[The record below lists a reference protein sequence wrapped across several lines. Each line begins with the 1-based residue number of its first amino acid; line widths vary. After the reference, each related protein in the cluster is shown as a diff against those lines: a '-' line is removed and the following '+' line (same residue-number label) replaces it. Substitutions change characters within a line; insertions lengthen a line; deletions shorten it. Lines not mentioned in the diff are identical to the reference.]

1 MALFINEEC
10 SSCGACESECPNQ
23 AISEGDSTYV
33 INADL
38 CTECVGFSAEPAC
51 KGVCPTDSI
60 GEHPEKKETRDE
72 LLAKFKRLHPD
83 KEPVLN

>member
-23 AISEGDSTYV
+23 AISEGDASYV
-33 INADL
+33 INPDL
-38 CTECVGFSAEPAC
+38 CTECVGFAAEPAC
-51 KGVCPTDSI
+51 MGVCPTDSI
-60 GEHPEKKETRDE
+60 AVDPKHQESRDQ
-72 LLAKFKRLHPD
+72 LLEKFKRLHPG